1 MNVVHCELQCKE
13 ETNLAKGSGT
23 ANSIIIGIIAIIAG
37 IVVILGYLSIT
48 YIIGA
53 FLIIYGLLTLIR
65 R

>member
-1 MNVVHCELQCKE
+1 VAATQGGN
-13 ETNLAKGSGT
+13 NLAKGSGT
-23 ANSIIIGIIAIIAG
+23 SNSIIIGIIAIIAG

>member
-1 MNVVHCELQCKE
+1 M
-13 ETNLAKGSGT
+13 TKGSGT
-23 ANSIIIGIIAIIAG
+23 GNSIIIGIIAIIAG
-37 IVVILGYLSIT
+37 VVTILGYLSIT